1 MLEFRKN
8 IFVKKIPAVLLAGV
22 VVGSFIL
29 KIQRKIH
36 ECGEAPA
43 VMWVFLALFVALFLI
58 VLGMFLWYLITRRMP
73 VVVVEEGIIHH
84 RDLITWDRIDGFREE
99 RKGRIR
105 ILLKETEG
113 RESVGGA
120 FARFCQ
126 KFGIQS
132 YGKYQIDYD
141 DYSGSASEFLEYLKS
156 EKARY
161 TAPNI
166 KY

>member
-8 IFVKKIPAVLLAGV
+8 IFVKKIPV
-22 VVGSFIL
+22 VFVTGAMVVIFIL
-29 KIQRKIH
+29 KIQRKIY
-36 ECGEAPA
+36 ERGEAPA

-84 RDLITWDRIDGFREE
+84 RYLITWDRIDGFREE

-132 YGKYQIDYD
+132 FGKYQIDYD
-141 DYSGSASEFLEYLKS
+141 DYSGSASEFKEYLES
-156 EKARY
+156 EMKRY
-161 TAPNI
+161 SR
-166 KY
+166 

>member
-36 ECGEAPA
+36 ECGEAPII
-43 VMWVFLALFVALFLI
+43 MWVILALFVALFVAL
-58 VLGMFLWYLITRRMP
+58 LGMFLWYLITRRMP
-73 VVVVEEGIIHH
+73 IAVTEEGIIHH
-84 RDLITWDRIDGFREE
+84 RTLITWNEIEGFRSE

-105 ILLKETEG
+105 ILINEQEG
-113 RESVGGA
+113 KKGVGNA

-126 KFGIQS
+126 KFHVQS

>member
-8 IFVKKIPAVLLAGV
+8 IFVKKISAVLLAGV
-22 VVGSFIL
+22 MVGSFIL

-36 ECGEAPA
+36 ECGEAPII
-43 VMWVFLALFVALFLI
+43 MWVILALFVALFVAL
-58 VLGMFLWYLITRRMP
+58 LGMFLWYLITRRMP
-73 VVVVEEGIIHH
+73 IAVTEEGIIHH
-84 RDLITWDRIDGFREE
+84 RTLITWDRIDGFREE

-113 RESVGGA
+113 RESAEGA

-126 KFGIQS
+126 KFHVQS

>member
-8 IFVKKIPAVLLAGV
+8 IFVKKIPV
-22 VVGSFIL
+22 VFVTGAMVVNFIL
-29 KIQRKIH
+29 KIQRKIY
-36 ECGEAPA
+36 ERGEAPA

-84 RDLITWDRIDGFREE
+84 RTLITWDRIDGFSEE

-113 RESVGGA
+113 RGSVGGA

-132 YGKYQIDYD
+132 FGKYQIDYD
-141 DYSGSASEFLEYLKS
+141 DYSGSASEFKEYLES
-156 EKARY
+156 EMKRY
-161 TAPNI
+161 SR
-166 KY
+166 

>member
-8 IFVKKIPAVLLAGV
+8 IFVKKISAVLLAGV
-22 VVGSFIL
+22 MVGSFIL

-36 ECGEAPA
+36 ECGEAPII
-43 VMWVFLALFVALFLI
+43 MWVILALFVALFLI

-132 YGKYQIDYD
+132 FGKYQIDYD
-141 DYSGSASEFLEYLKS
+141 DYSGSASEFKEYLES
-156 EKARY
+156 EMKRY
-161 TAPNI
+161 SR
-166 KY
+166 

>member
-8 IFVKKIPAVLLAGV
+8 IFVKKISAVLLAGV
-22 VVGSFIL
+22 MVGSFIL
-29 KIQRKIH
+29 KIQRTIH
-36 ECGEAPA
+36 ECGEAPII
-43 VMWVFLALFVALFLI
+43 MWVILALFVALFVAL
-58 VLGMFLWYLITRRMP
+58 LGMFLWYLITRRMP
-73 VVVVEEGIIHH
+73 IAVTEEGIIHH
-84 RDLITWDRIDGFREE
+84 RTLITWNEIEGFRSE

-105 ILLKETEG
+105 ILLKDAG
-113 RESVGGA
+113 GKESVGGA

-132 YGKYQIDYD
+132 FGKYQIDYD

>member
-8 IFVKKIPAVLLAGV
+8 IFVKKIPLLLMSGFLV
-22 VVGSFIL
+22 WNVIHNIL
-29 KIQRKIH
+29 KSKERT
-36 ECGEAPA
+36 GEVPLIE
-43 VMWVFLALFVALFLI
+43 WFFLIFFVAMFVALF
-58 VLGMFLWYLITRRMP
+58 GMFLWYLITRRMP
-73 VVVVEEGIIHH
+73 IAVTEEGIIHH

-132 YGKYQIDYD
+132 FGKYQIDYD
-141 DYSGSASEFLEYLKS
+141 DYSGSASEFKEYLES
-156 EKARY
+156 EMKRY
-161 TAPNI
+161 SR
-166 KY
+166 

>member
-8 IFVKKIPAVLLAGV
+8 IFVKKIPLLLMSGFLV
-22 VVGSFIL
+22 WNVIHNIL
-29 KIQRKIH
+29 KSKERT
-36 ECGEAPA
+36 GEVPLIE
-43 VMWVFLALFVALFLI
+43 WFFLIFFVAMFVALF
-58 VLGMFLWYLITRRMP
+58 GMFLWYLITRRMP
-73 VVVVEEGIIHH
+73 IAVTEEGIIHH
-84 RDLITWDRIDGFREE
+84 RTLITWDRIDGFREE

-132 YGKYQIDYD
+132 FGKYQIDYD

>member
-1 MLEFRKN
+1 M
-8 IFVKKIPAVLLAGV
+8 
-22 VVGSFIL
+22 

-36 ECGEAPA
+36 ECGEAPII
-43 VMWVFLALFVALFLI
+43 MWVILALFVALFVAL
-58 VLGMFLWYLITRRMP
+58 LGMFLWYLITRRMP
-73 VVVVEEGIIHH
+73 IAVTEEGIIHH

-105 ILLKETEG
+105 ILLKDAGGKEG
-113 RESVGGA
+113 VGNA

-126 KFGIQS
+126 KFHVQS